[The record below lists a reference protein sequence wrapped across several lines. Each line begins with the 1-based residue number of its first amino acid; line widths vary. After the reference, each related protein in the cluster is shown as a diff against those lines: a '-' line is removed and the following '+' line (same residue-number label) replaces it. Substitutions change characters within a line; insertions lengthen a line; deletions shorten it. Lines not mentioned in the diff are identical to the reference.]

1 VTIGLVIAGG
11 HVMAR
16 AAASGWQGAVITVVM
31 IVLLLRTRVNPLWI
45 LTTGGVLGG
54 LGLL

>member
-11 HVMAR
+11 YVMAR
-16 AAASGWQGAVITVVM
+16 AAASGWQGVVITVVM
-31 IVLLLRTRVNPLWI
+31 LRTRVNPLWI
-45 LTTGGVLGG
+45 LMTGGVLGG